1 MFLGELLE
9 YLDRGD
15 ADELVLQSG
24 QTVRLRGKNGERE
37 HGNKALTRDSILS
50 ALHGASVGAAI
61 PKEDTAGEV
70 EVVEIR
76 GRAYMMNIAKFLD
89 LIEVRIARMP
99 GDEGPAPAP
108 DTSGRTRQEL
118 TRQTKQEVARQT
130 KQEVER
136 QTRQEVERQTKRE
149 VGRQTQRDISGP
161 IRLDGG
167 TTPEIGPPTEL
178 PPIPTPW
185 GDSPTGDAEPSA
197 PRAAG
202 VPRHIPAAASG
213 PTPLSVIPP
222 APKPRA
228 ARATGSIVANEG
240 GELPRPI
247 AEALAQARREGASD
261 VHVQAGEPIRIRKAG
276 RLESH
281 SHTTPPELVTECAS
295 ALLDARLVEQFDAHG
310 YVDFAAERPGAGRL
324 RMNLC
329 RQRGGLKLCA
339 RLVADRPPSA
349 ADLGFPPE
357 MERFKLLH
365 QGLCVIAGPSGH
377 GKTTTLAALIDQ
389 LNRTKGVHII
399 TVEDPVEIIHPVAK
413 AIVTQRE
420 VGRHTH
426 SFATALK
433 AALRE
438 DPDVIAIGELR
449 DRETVEMAL
458 SAAETGHLVI
468 ATMNTPSGAKTIER
482 LIELFPPE
490 DQSQV
495 RATMCGALKLIVSQR
510 LIRRTD
516 GTGRV
521 AAFEVITG
529 GPPLWGLIRDRKLHQ
544 LPSLLQRGKAYGMR
558 RIEESLRELVLQK
571 AITHEQALR
580 FAEDPRALAGND
592 PTAGASWNPSGGR

>member
-9 YLDRGD
+9 YLDRGE
-15 ADELVLQSG
+15 ADEVVLQSG
-24 QTVRLRGKNGERE
+24 QTVRLRGKKGERE
-37 HGNKALTRDSILS
+37 HGSKALTRDSILS
-50 ALHGASVGAAI
+50 ALHGASVGTAI

-99 GDEGPAPAP
+99 GDDGPAPV
-108 DTSGRTRQEL
+108 TVGNGRTRREL
-118 TRQTKQEVARQT
+118 TRQTEQEVDRQT
-130 KQEVER
+130 KREVD
-136 QTRQEVERQTKRE
+136 RQTKRE

-161 IRLDGG
+161 IALDGPD
-167 TTPEIGPPTEL
+167 TATPEIGPPTEL
-178 PPIPTPW
+178 PSFPTPW
-185 GDSPTGDAEPSA
+185 GAVPTADAEPTA
-197 PRAAG
+197 PPRMPG

-213 PTPLSVIPP
+213 PTPLSVVVPAP
-222 APKPRA
+222 APKSS
-228 ARATGSIVANEG
+228 RATGSIEPREG
-240 GELPRPI
+240 AALPGPI
-247 AEALAQARREGASD
+247 AEALAQARRDGASD

-276 RLESH
+276 RLESLAQ
-281 SHTTPPELVTECAS
+281 TTPPELVTECAS
-295 ALLDARLVEQFDAHG
+295 ALLDARLVEQFDRHG

-339 RLVADRPPSA
+339 RLVADKPPSA
-349 ADLGFPPE
+349 GELGFPPE

-389 LNRTKGVHII
+389 LNRDKGVHII

-413 AIVTQRE
+413 AIVSQRE

-426 SFATALK
+426 SFETALK

-516 GTGRV
+516 GTARV

-580 FAEDPRALAGND
+580 YADDPRALAGND
-592 PTAGASWNPSGGR
+592 PTAGASWNPSGGH